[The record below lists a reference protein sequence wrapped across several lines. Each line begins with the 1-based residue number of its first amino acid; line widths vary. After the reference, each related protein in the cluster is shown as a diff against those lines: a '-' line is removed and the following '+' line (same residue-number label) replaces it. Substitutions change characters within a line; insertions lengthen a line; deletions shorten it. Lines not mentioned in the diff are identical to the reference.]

1 METDMTSQYEEPQD
15 SSSQQQPIKVNPQV
29 LPQHG
34 RSGEH
39 SKHRDHGQLNEEA
52 QKEMIRSF
60 LNGDQCLNGVI

>member
-1 METDMTSQYEEPQD
+1 MTSQYEDPQD
-15 SSSQQQPIKVNPQV
+15 SSSHQQPSQPIKVNPQV

-34 RSGEH
+34 KSGEQM
-39 SKHRDHGQLNEEA
+39 KHRDHGQLNEEA